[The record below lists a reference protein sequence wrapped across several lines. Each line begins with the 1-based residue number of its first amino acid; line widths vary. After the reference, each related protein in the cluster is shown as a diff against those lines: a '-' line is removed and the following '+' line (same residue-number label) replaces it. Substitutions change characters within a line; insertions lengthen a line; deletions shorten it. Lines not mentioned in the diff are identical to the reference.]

1 MSNEKRFPPNI
12 TALTESPISNPR
24 STPTTLGFGR
34 RFVDWWGSAYAR
46 APHVEPVT
54 LVSDMMV
61 WLIDMVAGGKATKWA
76 NEYELPRAFPNWQK
90 SGKLPL
96 DKVSS
101 LVQEVSS

>member
-1 MSNEKRFPPNI
+1 
-12 TALTESPISNPR
+12 
-24 STPTTLGFGR
+24 
-34 RFVDWWGSAYAR
+34 
-46 APHVEPVT
+46 
-54 LVSDMMV
+54 MMV

-76 NEYELPRAFPNWQK
+76 NEYELLRAFPNWQK